1 MNAIFGTN
9 TGTTRRAITLII
21 AIVLSVYATDYVE
34 YHRTLRDQLLTAK
47 TFTVFVLA
55 IASLAALL
63 WSLLKPNP
71 GKTLVSFA
79 LGIGVATLGNEVIKE
94 NVVFFTL
101 VLVGLIVITMMNL
114 AVKLPFG
121 GMFKINRVAIR
132 RPASNP

>member
-1 MNAIFGTN
+1 MNAIFGTK
-9 TGTTRRAITLII
+9 TGTTRRAITLVI
-21 AIVLSVYATDYVE
+21 AIVLAVYATHYVE
-34 YHRTLRDQLLTAK
+34 YNRALRDQLWTAK

-55 IASLAALL
+55 IAGLAALL

-71 GKTLVSFA
+71 IKTLLAFA
-79 LGIGVATLGNEVIKE
+79 LGIAVATLGNEVIKQ

-101 VLVGLIVITMMNL
+101 VLVGLIVVALMNL
-114 AVKLPFG
+114 AVKLPF